1 MRVRETYKDKTLLVG
16 WDALLVLDL
25 GLYVVDGVGR
35 FDLEGDGL
43 ACLGELSQRECGAGW
58 ASESATYL

>member
-1 MRVRETYKDKTLLVG
+1 VRSTYKDEALLVG
-16 WDALLVLDL
+16 RDAFLVLDL
-25 GLYVVDGVGR
+25 GLYIVDGVGR

-43 ACLGELSQRECGAGW
+43 ACVGELSQRECGAGW